1 MKRNEFKLWGVIV
14 AVLLGGMGA
23 RAQTSVPQTVPKLP
37 PEIFE
42 SVSFTVHVGD
52 RPEITIKAEDLAKM
66 PRHSVTATEHG
77 TAVAY
82 EGVYLHDV
90 LARAGAPFGKELRG
104 KALSTYVLATG
115 RDGYAVVYTLTE
127 MDPEFSESDLL
138 VADKSKGE
146 PLPVN
151 QGPLRI
157 VAPHDK
163 KPARSLRM
171 LDRIDVVQL
180 RK

>member
-1 MKRNEFKLWGVIV
+1 MKLLLCSMTTLLLAGV
-14 AVLLGGMGA
+14 AAG
-23 RAQTSVPQTVPKLP
+23 QDVPKVASR
-37 PEIFE
+37 PEMAATV
-42 SVSFTVHVGD
+42 SVHVHVGD
-52 RPEITIKAEDLAKM
+52 RPDVEITEKDLAKM
-66 PRHSVTATEHG
+66 ARHEVKAQEHG
-77 TAVAY
+77 NTVEY
-82 EGVYLHDV
+82 EGVLLHDV
-90 LARAGAPFGKELRG
+90 LASLGVPFGPALRG

-127 MDPEFSESDLL
+127 MDTAFSEGDLL
-138 VADKSKGE
+138 LADQSGGK
-146 PLPVN
+146 PLAEKD
-151 QGPLRI
+151 GPLRI

>member
-1 MKRNEFKLWGVIV
+1 MITRACKLVGFSS
-14 AVLLGGMGA
+14 LLILALAGQA
-23 RAQTSVPQTVPKLP
+23 PVKTVPP
-37 PEIFE
+37 THPEMFDAAT
-42 SVSFTVHVGD
+42 FTVHVGD
-52 RPEITIKAEDLAKM
+52 RPDLTITAEDFAKM
-66 PRHSVTATEHG
+66 PRHSATASEHG
-77 TAVAY
+77 TAVTY
-82 EGVYLHDV
+82 EGVYLHDI
-90 LARAGAPFGKELRG
+90 LARAGAPFGKDLRG

-127 MDPEFSESDLL
+127 MDTDFSDGDLL

-146 PLPVN
+146 ALPMN
-151 QGPLRI
+151 QGPFRI

-163 KPARSLRM
+163 KAARSLRM